1 MSSAPTA
8 GRLPL
13 LRLLAFSTGAM
24 PVWMVAIVAGIFL
37 PKFYAGHMGISLLAL
52 GGIIA
57 TVRLADL
64 LLDLSL
70 GWLMDKTKTPIGR
83 YRPWFALGLPV
94 LWLGAYRIF
103 NPPPGS
109 GVGYLFGWMIVL
121 YIAYSMLALAH
132 QAWAA
137 RLAGNYNERSRIF
150 GWMQAM
156 AVFGTS
162 AVLAAPLLSGGRIRP
177 PEPASM
183 SALGWIVIIVSAVV
197 IPLALL
203 VAPEPLAVE
212 KQERTTLKDYLAVV
226 TTPSMYRLILAE
238 LLLVLG
244 PGLTGPIYLFFFHDA
259 KGFAYGVVSLLLI
272 PFMGAGLIGAPVWAR
287 VALRFGKPRTI
298 QIASIFYAV
307 AQAILMAIPAK
318 LFWATFAG
326 MFAVG
331 FCSSAFLFLI
341 QAMIADVG
349 DEIRLNTGKERSGV
363 LFAFATMVM
372 KFGQSITVSVI
383 FPILALVGYTAKDG
397 VVNTP
402 QAIFG
407 LEMCYLFAP
416 IVLVVVGAL
425 LLIGYKLT
433 PQRHGEIRAALDAM
447 EAKAFAGAGA
457 SLVGEAEEPPI
468 AAE

>member
-1 MSSAPTA
+1 MSSASGA

-13 LRLLAFSTGAM
+13 PRLLAFSTGAM
-24 PVWMVAIVAGIFL
+24 PVWMLAIIAGVFL

-64 LLDLSL
+64 ALDLTL
-70 GWLMDKTKTPIGR
+70 GWLMDKTKTPFGR

-94 LWLGAYRIF
+94 LWLGAYRLF

-109 GVGYLFGWMIVL
+109 GVGYLFGWLIVI
-121 YIAYSMLALAH
+121 YIAYSLLALAH

-183 SALGWIVIIVSAVV
+183 SALGWIIMAVATV
-197 IPLALL
+197 VVPLALL
-203 VAPEPLAVE
+203 VVPEPIAAE
-212 KQERTTLKDYLAVV
+212 KPQRTTLKDYLAVI
-226 TTPSMYRLILAE
+226 TTPSMYRLVIAE

-259 KGFAYGVVSLLLI
+259 KGFAYNVVSLLLI
-272 PFMGAGLIGAPVWAR
+272 PYMAAGLIGAPFWAR
-287 VALRFGKPRTI
+287 IAQRYGKPRTI
-298 QIASIFYAV
+298 QIASLFYAV
-307 AQAILMAIPAK
+307 AQGILMAIPAK
-318 LFWATFAG
+318 LFWPTFAG

-331 FCSSAFLFLI
+331 FCASAFLFLI

-363 LFAFATMVM
+363 LYAFATMVM

-383 FPILALVGYTAKDG
+383 FPILAAVGYTAKDG

-402 QAIFG
+402 HAIFG

-416 IVLVVVGAL
+416 IVLVVIGAVML
-425 LLIGYKLT
+425 FGYKLT
-433 PQRHGEIRAALDAM
+433 PQRHSEIRAALDAM
-447 EAKAFAGAGA
+447 EAKQFAGAEA
-457 SLVGEAEEPPI
+457 SLVGEVEEAPV